1 METKLENELLELE
14 TRFWNSVKTR
24 DVATAV
30 ALTADPCIVSGA
42 QGVAQIDRQAFT
54 RMMEAENWTLHDFTI
69 KDVKVQ
75 RLSDD
80 VAVIGYKVHENLTVE
95 GKPVSLDAA
104 DTSTWVRKDGRW
116 LCAMHAEALV
126 GDPFGRDRSPARGS
140 MGREVHIGL

>member
-1 METKLENELLELE
+1 METKLENELLALE
-14 TRFWNSVKTR
+14 TRFWDAVKTR

-30 ALTADPCIVSGA
+30 SLTAEPCIVAGS
-42 QGVAQIDRQAFT
+42 QGVSQIDRQGFT
-54 RMMEAENWTLHDFTI
+54 KMMAAESWTLHDFTI

-104 DTSTWVRKDGRW
+104 DTSTWVRKNGRW
-116 LCAMHAEALV
+116 LCAMHAEALA
-126 GDPFGRDRSPARGS
+126 GDPFGRDRAPSRGP
-140 MGREVHIGL
+140 